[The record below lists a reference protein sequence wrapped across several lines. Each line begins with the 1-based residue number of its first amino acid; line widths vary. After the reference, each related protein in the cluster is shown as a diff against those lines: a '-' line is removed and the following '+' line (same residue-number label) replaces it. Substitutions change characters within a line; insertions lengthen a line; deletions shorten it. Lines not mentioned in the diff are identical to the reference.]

1 MTRAPGPR
9 APGPRAPGPRPPGP
23 RPPKPEITTA
33 ERAGVGLDGLPRPTE
48 DRVVVLPNAV
58 VLLDGATSPTPRER
72 DGGWHSRHLAEQL
85 TGADG
90 LHGDL
95 ADELAAAITRLR
107 DEHGLVPG
115 AAPSSTVAIARWTEA
130 TVDVLVLADSPVVV
144 FTGAATATGTA
155 AHVVADTRLRDLR
168 GAVDRITDWR
178 NREGGWWVAEADPA
192 AAHRAVRRTWP
203 RHEVRAVLL
212 ATDGVSCGVDDYGL
226 FTDWHEVAHITSEK
240 GPDAVLDAIRVA
252 ERGDADRTKWRRS
265 KVHDDQALA
274 LVRFAPGE

>member
-1 MTRAPGPR
+1 M
-9 APGPRAPGPRPPGP
+9 
-23 RPPKPEITTA
+23 PEITTA

-85 TGADG
+85 GGTGG

-95 ADELAAAITRLR
+95 ADDLAAAITRLR

-115 AAPSSTVAIARWTEA
+115 AAPSSTVAVARWTDT

-144 FTGAATATGTA
+144 FTDDG

-168 GAVDRITDWR
+168 GRVDRITDWR
-178 NREGGWWVAEADPA
+178 NREEGWWVAEADPA

-212 ATDGVSCGVDDYGL
+212 ATDGVACGVDDYSL
-226 FTDWHEVAHITSEK
+226 FADWREVAEITSEN
-240 GPDAVLDAIRVA
+240 GPEAVLDAIRVA
-252 ERGDADRTKWRRS
+252 ESGDPDRTKWRRS

-274 LVRFAPGE
+274 FVRFR